1 MHCPFCQSPDSRVV
15 DTRIADDGASIRR
28 RRECTACKH
37 RFTTLETSSFQVVKR
52 SGVVEPFSRN
62 KVVQGVMKACQGR
75 PVNEHDLA
83 RLAQQV
89 EEKLRTSGV
98 INVSSDE
105 VGKAILPFLA
115 QLDEIAYL
123 RFASVYLDFNDLDD
137 FDEAITELRK
147 RAKTTEATQ
156 VEGSA
161 SSGSTGSSRESTRP
175 KDTAVSSQKKS
186 TKRHSDS
193 AGATAE
199 QTASDASAD
208 AGTDSPASGMKKSKG
223 RSKAAEVKRTQAA
236 EKATGASTRKRRAPR
251 KTTAADTM
259 PSLLDS

>member
-75 PVNEHDLA
+75 PVDEHDLA

-123 RFASVYLDFNDLDD
+123 RFASVYLSFNDLDD
-137 FDEAITELRK
+137 FEAAITELRQNTMAERPLTSVEEAESATDVGSSAAAEAPTPRK
-147 RAKTTEATQ
+147 RSAAPQTGSATGDDAAAPSGKGRPKRGAKASATQ
-156 VEGSA
+156 
-161 SSGSTGSSRESTRP
+161 TGEE
-175 KDTAVSSQKKS
+175 K
-186 TKRHSDS
+186 TKVQGDPR
-193 AGATAE
+193 
-199 QTASDASAD
+199 
-208 AGTDSPASGMKKSKG
+208 
-223 RSKAAEVKRTQAA
+223 
-236 EKATGASTRKRRAPR
+236 RKRRAPR
-251 KTTAADTM
+251 QKATHDTM